1 MLIVMVQ
8 DQNAPKIKNKKFE
21 KELEEF
27 IIYLKQQI
35 EDLKSL
41 TQLNISLRG
50 KSLNITRKMEKY
62 QIDTK

>member
-1 MLIVMVQ
+1 MLSVMVR
-8 DQNAPKIKNKKFE
+8 DQNASKIKNTKFE
-21 KELEEF
+21 KELKEF

-50 KSLNITRKMEKY
+50 ESLNITRKMEKY